1 MPIICAT
8 RSGFGLM
15 VAQQNRGLRPC
26 LFYAAPLGLVVSVIA
41 YARNWNKILKK
52 IYKKLIFRIL

>member
-15 VAQQNRGLRPC
+15 VTQQNRGLRPC
-26 LFYAAPLGLVVSVIA
+26 LFYAAPLGLFFFG
-41 YARNWNKILKK
+41 YRLRE
-52 IYKKLIFRIL
+52 KLEQNFK